1 MMWMIWALII
11 FGVVWD
17 AADSFTLRH
26 AERDQCVGVA
36 RRAPDDFL
44 SVSKCVAENRQQTW
58 LWEGKRLKNKSSGK
72 CIVVRDNPDKRPNWE
87 VQCLVP
93 ELEGIT
99 KKHHDDHNERT
110 EYTRTGEHGLKNSK
124 GKCLK
129 FPKLGKYGYNFQ
141 LGNCTEDEYD
151 PYYE

>member
-1 MMWMIWALII
+1 MWMVWALII
-11 FGVVWD
+11 FGGVWD

-26 AERDQCVGVA
+26 AERDLCVGVLA
-36 RRAPDDFL
+36 NLPEDFL
-44 SVSKCVAENRQQTW
+44 SVRKCVAGTTIQMW

-72 CIVVRDNPDKRPNWE
+72 CIVVHENATSPNEQVGCLLPDWKS
-87 VQCLVP
+87 V
-93 ELEGIT
+93 T
-99 KKHHDDHNERT
+99 KKQHDDHNELT

-129 FPKLGKYGYNFQ
+129 FPRKGENGYNFQ
-141 LGNCTEDEYD
+141 LGNCTGDKYD